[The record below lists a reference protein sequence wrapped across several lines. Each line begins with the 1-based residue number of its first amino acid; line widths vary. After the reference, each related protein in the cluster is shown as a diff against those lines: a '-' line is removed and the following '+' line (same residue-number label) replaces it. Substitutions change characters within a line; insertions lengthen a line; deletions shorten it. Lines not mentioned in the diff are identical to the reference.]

1 MIVKGKLLMDQD
13 GDSVAMA
20 DPGPIPFVEDD
31 YYALDIIKNYLKS

>member
-20 DPGPIPFVEDD
+20 DPGPIPS
-31 YYALDIIKNYLKS
+31 LKTITTHSTLLKIV